1 MEKAFK
7 KMTEGEREVFDWTEM
22 VLKETKQ
29 RIPSPV
35 QGNNGLIKAM
45 IPVPAAEAER
55 ELTAS
60 AVKEAIANDNNV
72 LLNGFIKAGKRTIV
86 NATTGQRWEIPV
98 FQNLPETERLP
109 NCLNETEEVLPMV
122 SESPKCQSEV
132 RKAVEPVEEKELT
145 LRISEDE
152 FTIPGTEVVVK
163 LVEKQEH
170 FSRDNS
176 ESVFQYVFEV
186 CSLASRKKV
195 RVKGE
200 KLQQLTWLVSAT
212 DGLLYLT
219 AKLEEQIKKALILM
233 IQKSRLT
240 VVAYHEVNGWTQTD
254 RGFVYVL
261 SNGIIGDPECG
272 VRGNPRYNFPDIQ
285 KVSCRDVFLEVLDML
300 QICRSK
306 KIMWE
311 LILYVQAAFLSTLF
325 DMAGMPLKT
334 ILALIG
340 ETNSRKTTLAILL
353 GKVFNRLNRIP
364 DVTFTA
370 TPGGI
375 EKMIYQFHDS
385 CLILDDMKPGA
396 TKEQNRD
403 INQKLE
409 QVTRL
414 YGDRTPKKRMTG
426 YGSDEELRINGGCIV
441 TGEYIEGV
449 ESSRA
454 RRLEV
459 TIDREEVDNE
469 KLSECQRRDVWPT
482 YLYHFLT
489 FITAKFAE
497 TVEYIRSRSEELR
510 RTAGFKLD
518 RRNEIWAQLSV
529 VVEIMMS
536 FGVECG
542 AISQE
547 ESCELAMEGRNA
559 IYELL
564 TENEKEAQRVSPVCL
579 VLRALNAYVQENGEP
594 EVMFSGDTKKLY
606 ASDEYYFVAL
616 PKLIEIA
623 LDYTRRTAA
632 DTVLPG
638 ERMLPKLLEAEEV
651 LETRMEGGQ
660 KRRTHHLP
668 GDTTGPRFLWI
679 RKGKLTEYIE
689 RNGVQ

>member
-1 MEKAFK
+1 M
-7 KMTEGEREVFDWTEM
+7 
-22 VLKETKQ
+22 
-29 RIPSPV
+29 
-35 QGNNGLIKAM
+35 
-45 IPVPAAEAER
+45 
-55 ELTAS
+55 
-60 AVKEAIANDNNV
+60 
-72 LLNGFIKAGKRTIV
+72 
-86 NATTGQRWEIPV
+86 
-98 FQNLPETERLP
+98 
-109 NCLNETEEVLPMV
+109 
-122 SESPKCQSEV
+122 
-132 RKAVEPVEEKELT
+132 
-145 LRISEDE
+145 
-152 FTIPGTEVVVK
+152 
-163 LVEKQEH
+163 
-170 FSRDNS
+170 
-176 ESVFQYVFEV
+176 
-186 CSLASRKKV
+186 

-306 KIMWE
+306 KIMWA

-414 YGDRTPKKRMTG
+414 YGDRT
-426 YGSDEELRINGGCIV
+426 
-441 TGEYIEGV
+441 
-449 ESSRA
+449 
-454 RRLEV
+454 RR
-459 TIDREEVDNE
+459 
-469 KLSECQRRDVWPT
+469 
-482 YLYHFLT
+482 
-489 FITAKFAE
+489 
-497 TVEYIRSRSEELR
+497 
-510 RTAGFKLD
+510 
-518 RRNEIWAQLSV
+518 
-529 VVEIMMS
+529 
-536 FGVECG
+536 
-542 AISQE
+542 
-547 ESCELAMEGRNA
+547 
-559 IYELL
+559 
-564 TENEKEAQRVSPVCL
+564 KE
-579 VLRALNAYVQENGEP
+579 
-594 EVMFSGDTKKLY
+594 
-606 ASDEYYFVAL
+606 
-616 PKLIEIA
+616 
-623 LDYTRRTAA
+623 
-632 DTVLPG
+632 
-638 ERMLPKLLEAEEV
+638 
-651 LETRMEGGQ
+651 
-660 KRRTHHLP
+660 
-668 GDTTGPRFLWI
+668 
-679 RKGKLTEYIE
+679 
-689 RNGVQ
+689 